1 MTRFQDFETV
11 ICENCE
17 CSSIGIDDLKDNNLS
32 HTVQKPHS
40 FLDPMKKI
48 ILETTTKGFVSLR
61 LKGKV
66 AFAMSEV
73 ECGVSDPH
81 F

>member
-17 CSSIGIDDLKDNNLS
+17 SSSIGIGDLKDHNLS
-32 HTVQKPHS
+32 HSVQKPLS
-40 FLDPMKKI
+40 FLDPMKK

>member
-1 MTRFQDFETV
+1 MKTV
-11 ICENCE
+11 SVHLSELVIWKTT
-17 CSSIGIDDLKDNNLS
+17 IFLKS
-32 HTVQKPHS
+32 QSQKPLS
-40 FLDPMKKI
+40 FLKK